1 MRRLLPTAL
10 LCLAAPAAAQDRE
23 VPYWAT
29 LRAEEVNM
37 RVGPSEA
44 YPIEWVYRRPGL
56 PVKVLRVNQGWR
68 LVEDPDG
75 ERGWIVARLLDPDR
89 GAIVVGDG
97 LAEMRAE
104 PGTGARSNGASSR
117 AWSASSAIARPAGAS
132 STSAAARAG
141 SAPSACGA
149 RASLRTFQPPVSP
162 VPAAASRTR

>member
-1 MRRLLPTAL
+1 MRRLLPIAL

-89 GAIVVGDG
+89 GAIVTGDG
-97 LAEMRAE
+97 LAEMRATPE
-104 PGTGARSNGASSR
+104 
-117 AWSASSAIARPAGAS
+117 
-132 STSAAARAG
+132 AAARIKWRAEPGVVGELGDCEAG
-141 SAPSACGA
+141 WCELDVGGREGWIPAERLWGA
-149 RASLRTFQPPVSP
+149 GEP
-162 VPAAASRTR
+162 

>member
-1 MRRLLPTAL
+1 MRRLVLLAL
-10 LCLAAPAAAQDRE
+10 SCLAVPAAAQDRE

-89 GAIVVGDG
+89 GAIVAGDG
-97 LAEMRAE
+97 LAEMRAAPEASAKVLWRAE
-104 PGTGARSNGASSR
+104 PGVSGELGDCEAGWCELDVAGREGWVRAERLWGAGE
-117 AWSASSAIARPAGAS
+117 P
-132 STSAAARAG
+132 
-141 SAPSACGA
+141 
-149 RASLRTFQPPVSP
+149 
-162 VPAAASRTR
+162 

>member
-1 MRRLLPTAL
+1 MRRLFL
-10 LCLAAPAAAQDRE
+10 LVLICHAVPATAQDRK

-56 PVKVLRVNQGWR
+56 PVKVIRINQGWR

-89 GAIVVGDG
+89 GAIVVGEG
-97 LAEMRAE
+97 LADMRSAPESRAKLLWRAE
-104 PGTGARSNGASSR
+104 PGVVGELGDCEAGWCELDVAGREGWVRAERLWGAGE
-117 AWSASSAIARPAGAS
+117 P
-132 STSAAARAG
+132 
-141 SAPSACGA
+141 
-149 RASLRTFQPPVSP
+149 
-162 VPAAASRTR
+162 

>member
-1 MRRLLPTAL
+1 MRRLLAIAL
-10 LCLAAPAAAQDRE
+10 VCLGAPAAAQDRE

-44 YPIEWVYRRPGL
+44 YPIEWVYRRQGL
-56 PVKVLRVNQGWR
+56 PVKVVRVMQGWR

-104 PGTGARSNGASSR
+104 PE
-117 AWSASSAIARPAGAS
+117 P
-132 STSAAARAG
+132 
-141 SAPSACGA
+141 SAPVRWRAEPGVVGELGDCDGGWCRLDVGGRTGWVRAERLWGA
-149 RASLRTFQPPVSP
+149 GEP
-162 VPAAASRTR
+162 